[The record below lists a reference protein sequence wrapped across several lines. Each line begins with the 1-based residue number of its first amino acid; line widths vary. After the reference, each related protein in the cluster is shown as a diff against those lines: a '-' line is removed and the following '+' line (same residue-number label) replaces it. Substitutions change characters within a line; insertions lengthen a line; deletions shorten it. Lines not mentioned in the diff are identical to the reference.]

1 MRPFWIRTRL
11 VLLFRKRKKKKKKDI
26 KYSET
31 PPPGRLNYSNV
42 QEVKPTPALAG
53 CKGQKLLHHAQV
65 KVCIHYSVKPEKN
78 PTSPLVFVQGERKTP
93 ALEFLVFVHS
103 PPSASHLLPLLPHCY
118 IHLLMERFQNTTIKS
133 RSSQAWN
140 DQFPAPSKLT
150 LGQSS
155 APRLFDITCGNGYM
169 ASLHIYA
176 HTPKAAPPQSIVLDA
191 SL

>member
-11 VLLFRKRKKKKKKDI
+11 VLLFRKRKKKKKDI

-103 PPSASHLLPLLPHCY
+103 PPLRLSSSSSSSSLLHPFIDGAFSKYYHKIQKFAGVKRSISRAFKADARAIIRAS
-118 IHLLMERFQNTTIKS
+118 
-133 RSSQAWN
+133 
-140 DQFPAPSKLT
+140 
-150 LGQSS
+150 
-155 APRLFDITCGNGYM
+155 
-169 ASLHIYA
+169 SLWYN
-176 HTPKAAPPQSIVLDA
+176 LW
-191 SL
+191 

>member
-1 MRPFWIRTRL
+1 MNKNQARFT
-11 VLLFRKRKKKKKKDI
+11 FRKKKKDI

-78 PTSPLVFVQGERKTP
+78 QTSPLVFVQGKRKTP

-103 PPSASHLLPLLPHCY
+103 PLLAPRLPLLLLPPHSY
-118 IHLLMERFQNTTIKS
+118 IHLLMEHFQNSTLRIKKVCRRETINFLRLQS
-133 RSSQAWN
+133 RSSGN
-140 DQFPAPSKLT
+140 H
-150 LGQSS
+150 
-155 APRLFDITCGNGYM
+155 PRLV
-169 ASLHIYA
+169 SLI
-176 HTPKAAPPQSIVLDA
+176 
-191 SL
+191 